1 MDEIVA
7 QALQKW
13 PNVPHCYG
21 WLALDAR
28 GHWRMRD
35 QRTQDN
41 DLPGDKIMHAALI
54 GFIQRNVDCD
64 AQGRWY
70 FQNGPQR
77 VYVDLA
83 LTPYIARTDPQHGFS
98 LHTGAALEN
107 IDHAWF
113 SETGCLL
120 LGFMDGN
127 GKKTVAALDDRD
139 LAQCLPMLRIDG
151 APLDDANEG
160 QLLEWMKAT
169 DDIDS
174 VEPGAAAAL
183 TLRYQSKDI
192 PVSPIAQADIP
203 RHFGFVLRP
212 QP

>member
-1 MDEIVA
+1 MDDIVA
-7 QALQKW
+7 QALKKW

-28 GHWRMRD
+28 GRWRMRD
-35 QRTQDN
+35 QHAQDN

-54 GFIQRNVDCD
+54 GFIERNVDCD

-77 VYVDLA
+77 VYIDLA
-83 LTPYIARTDPQHGFS
+83 LTPYIVRTDPQHGFV

-107 IDHAWF
+107 IERAWF
-113 SETGCLL
+113 SDAGCLL
-120 LGFMDGN
+120 LEFTDAN

-160 QLLEWMKAT
+160 QLLEWMQAA
-169 DDIDS
+169 D
-174 VEPGAAAAL
+174 GADADADADFSAP
-183 TLRYQSKDI
+183 TLRHEGRDL
-192 PVSPIAQADIP
+192 PVSHIAQADVP
-203 RHFGFVLRP
+203 RHFAFVLRP